1 MTSTNPVSCPYV
13 SIPLNT
19 GLFADVPRS
28 FFIANQNCHIFKN
41 INGVY
46 SCITQG
52 SECDFHSKM
61 TLTPTG
67 YACPTMSQPGYWDD
81 NCATYTKITNGDYN
95 CASCKGSLI
104 LEVPIDS
111 LDGKNKCFTKI
122 NDCTIYKL
130 NGKCDTCLNGIKA
143 VEGSVPCPITII
155 PLDTGMNATVTY

>member
-1 MTSTNPVSCPYV
+1 MNDGQFAFIPN
-13 SIPLNT
+13 SIVNNNL
-19 GLFADVPRS
+19 
-28 FFIANQNCHIFKN
+28 NCHIFKN

-46 SCITQG
+46 SCATQG

-104 LEVPIDS
+104 LQVPSDS
-111 LDGKNKCFTKI
+111 VDGKNKCLKTI
-122 NDCTIYKL
+122 GDCSSYDSSG
-130 NGKCDTCLNGIKA
+130 NCVTCGG
-143 VEGSVPCPITII
+143 EQSVILSTTPHSCLST
-155 PLDTGMNATVTY
+155 LKHMDTG